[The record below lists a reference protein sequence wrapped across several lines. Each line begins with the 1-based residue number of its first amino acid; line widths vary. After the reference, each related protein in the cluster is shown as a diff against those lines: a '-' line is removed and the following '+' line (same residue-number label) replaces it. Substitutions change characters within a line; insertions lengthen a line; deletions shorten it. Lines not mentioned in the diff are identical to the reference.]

1 MLLSDERAAL
11 NFRGRAGSTPACMH
25 SCRLPGWPLVPLC
38 ALILFICEFSG
49 WPATTLPHARHDSP
63 RHMQHATRDVDKR
76 ITRRPER
83 RAPSTA
89 TAHRSDEGSSGEVTL
104 SRSITLSHLGVAGA
118 VTCISS
124 FESASLHASVDFA
137 LFAN

>member
-11 NFRGRAGSTPACMH
+11 NFRGRELHAGVHAQLQAA
-25 SCRLPGWPLVPLC
+25 RLAARPTVCFDSIYLRVLRL
-38 ALILFICEFSG
+38 AHDH
-49 WPATTLPHARHDSP
+49 TPHARHDSP